1 MALLSHPVPV
11 ILMHMTRLLIVVC
24 CLALVACGE
33 KPPPAPQVMEPA
45 AGSGT
50 ISGTERIG
58 WDQPAADA
66 VELSKIGY
74 VIYVD
79 GTRTALDNVSCVS
92 SPTITAP
99 VVAFACAAR
108 LPTLTPGTH
117 TLELATVIDRGG
129 PRESVR
135 SAPLHVTVA
144 GAATAPPHDM
154 KR

>member
-1 MALLSHPVPV
+1 MQMS
-11 ILMHMTRLLIVVC
+11 RLLIALC
-24 CLALVACGE
+24 CLALVACDE
-33 KPPPAPQVMEPA
+33 KAPPAPLVVEPA
-45 AGSGT
+45 GGSGT
-50 ISGTERIG
+50 ISGRERIG

-66 VELSKIGY
+66 AELARISY

-92 SPTITAP
+92 SPTTTSP

-108 LPTLTPGTH
+108 LPTLTPGAH
-117 TLELATVIDRGG
+117 TLELATVVDKDG

-135 SAPLHVTVA
+135 SAPLHVIVA
-144 GAATAPPHDM
+144 GADTQAPHDG